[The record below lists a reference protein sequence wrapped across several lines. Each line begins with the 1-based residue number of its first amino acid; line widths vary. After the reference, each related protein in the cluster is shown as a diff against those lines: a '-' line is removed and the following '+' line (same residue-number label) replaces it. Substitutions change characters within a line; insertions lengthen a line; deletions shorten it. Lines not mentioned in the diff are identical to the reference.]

1 LIDAELDQGWR
12 TVMKEVIDSIQKNR
26 TCELAELPRGHRA
39 IGLKWVYRL
48 KKDESGT
55 VIKKKACLVAK
66 GYMKQAGI
74 DFDMVF
80 APIACMEFV
89 RLWF

>member
-12 TVMKEVIDSIQKNR
+12 TVMKEVIDSIQKNH
-26 TCELAELPRGHRA
+26 TCELAELLRGHRA
-39 IGLKWVYRL
+39 IGLKWVYKI

-55 VIKKKACLVAK
+55 VIKKKARLIAK

-74 DFDMVF
+74 DFDKVF